1 MIDKS
6 EIKKTL
12 KTFNSCVPFFIAMSD
27 EYRQQLIMDIA
38 EAGREG
44 INVSN
49 LSAKSNLS
57 RPAISHHLKVLKD
70 SGLIKPKKLG
80 TQIFYQLNLSENF
93 KTVSEL
99 ITSMENILAKIN
111 EIEPEKQNLVTNG
124 LPLHVKQ
131 ALQPLLVLPK
141 DLHYQAQ
148 A

>member
-1 MIDKS
+1 
-6 EIKKTL
+6 
-12 KTFNSCVPFFIAMSD
+12 MSD

-111 EIEPEKQNLVTNG
+111 EIEPEK
-124 LPLHVKQ
+124 
-131 ALQPLLVLPK
+131 
-141 DLHYQAQ
+141 
-148 A
+148 

>member
-1 MIDKS
+1 MIDKA

-27 EYRQQLIMDIA
+27 ESGVASCPVIISS
-38 EAGREG
+38 GKEG

-49 LSAKSNLS
+49 LSAKSKLS

-70 SGLIKPKKLG
+70 SGLIKPLKVG

-99 ITSMENILAKIN
+99 INSMENILKKIN
-111 EIEPEKQNLVTNG
+111 EIEPEK
-124 LPLHVKQ
+124 
-131 ALQPLLVLPK
+131 
-141 DLHYQAQ
+141 
-148 A
+148 